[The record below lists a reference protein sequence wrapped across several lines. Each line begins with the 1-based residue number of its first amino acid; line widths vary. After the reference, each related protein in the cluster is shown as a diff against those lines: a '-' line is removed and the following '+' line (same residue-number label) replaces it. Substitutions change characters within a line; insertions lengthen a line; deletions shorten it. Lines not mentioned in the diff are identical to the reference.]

1 MKLNLKTMMIA
12 GAVVAAMALEG
23 VVFLLLMPGQPKP
36 VAGETQS
43 KDEPSGK
50 DEGTGTDAAEEPLG
64 EPYNCTNNKEES
76 MMHLRFKV
84 AAVVKTND
92 AVQFRESVTKHKNRI
107 RQAIEKIFRSA
118 ERDELNDA
126 NLNALKRSMKEEVN
140 KVLRKSYV
148 DEIVVYD
155 FSMIEQ

>member
-1 MKLNLKTMMIA
+1 
-12 GAVVAAMALEG
+12 
-23 VVFLLLMPGQPKP
+23 
-36 VAGETQS
+36 
-43 KDEPSGK
+43 
-50 DEGTGTDAAEEPLG
+50 
-64 EPYNCTNNKEES
+64 
-76 MMHLRFKV
+76 V